1 MPSVRFWMSQC
12 AYLGEGG
19 VAVHFDLDITPKMTG
34 QRANMTEMALYS
46 VEDGKIVREEFYYNM
61 PGA

>member
-1 MPSVRFWMSQC
+1 MSQC